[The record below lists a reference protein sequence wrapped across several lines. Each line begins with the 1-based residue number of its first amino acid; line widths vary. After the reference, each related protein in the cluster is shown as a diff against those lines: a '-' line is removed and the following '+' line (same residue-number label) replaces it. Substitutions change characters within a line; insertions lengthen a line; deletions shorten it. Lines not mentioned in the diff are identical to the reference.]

1 MHMVHL
7 VSRRM
12 KQEGSILFEWA
23 YSQLGYLKGWSNGK
37 RTTKDYFGFL
47 LHLLFHDYSGLV
59 YDL

>member
-23 YSQLGYLKGWSNGK
+23 YSQLGYPKGWSNGK
-37 RTTKDYFGFL
+37 KDYKR
-47 LHLLFHDYSGLV
+47 LFWIFITFTIS
-59 YDL
+59 